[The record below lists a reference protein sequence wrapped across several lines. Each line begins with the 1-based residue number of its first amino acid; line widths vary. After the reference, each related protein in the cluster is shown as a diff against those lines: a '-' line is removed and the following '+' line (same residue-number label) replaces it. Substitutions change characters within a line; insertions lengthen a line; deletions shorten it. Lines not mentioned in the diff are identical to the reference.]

1 MSFLISIYLD
11 TFILLMKK
19 MTEEEE
25 SNFSDGKKLATDYYH
40 CLQNSPEEM
49 YKLVEN

>member
-1 MSFLISIYLD
+1 
-11 TFILLMKK
+11 MKK